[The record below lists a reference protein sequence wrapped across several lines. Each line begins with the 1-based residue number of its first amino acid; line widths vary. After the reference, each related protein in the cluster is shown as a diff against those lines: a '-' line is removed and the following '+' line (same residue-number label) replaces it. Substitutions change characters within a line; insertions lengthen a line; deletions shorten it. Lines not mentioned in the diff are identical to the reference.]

1 MWFGVS
7 ATLSAA
13 ADSFKLDSVRAIPPG
28 EAHDLRIGPASP
40 HHAMARQVTR
50 IGGADSGYIDSM
62 INHLFLG
69 SIGVLADTSELQR
82 QAYNRALA
90 EAGVGWHW
98 DRDTYRQLLGINGG
112 KKRLRM
118 LADATGT
125 DLSDDQIDRIHGA
138 KTDYAGEMV
147 RQQASLRPGIAALI
161 EWCRDNDVRVSLV
174 TSTYRPNVEAIADAA
189 GDELDL
195 DEFTTVIT
203 TEDVERGKP
212 APDPYERAL
221 ERTGAHPDEVL
232 AIEDTASSTL
242 AAVGAGLRV
251 VTTPGS
257 LTDDQ
262 IIVGAALVL
271 DSLAGSD
278 DGLNPQLVELLRS

>member
-1 MWFGVS
+1 MARIVGTD
-7 ATLSAA
+7 A
-13 ADSFKLDSVRAIPPG
+13 G
-28 EAHDLRIGPASP
+28 YIGP
-40 HHAMARQVTR
+40 
-50 IGGADSGYIDSM
+50 M

-90 EAGVGWHW
+90 EAGVGWQW
-98 DRDTYRQLLGINGG
+98 DRDTYRRLLGINGG

-125 DLSDDQIDRIHGA
+125 DLSDDQIDGIHRA

-147 RQQASLRPGIAALI
+147 RQHASLRPGIAALLQ
-161 EWCRDNDVRVSLV
+161 WCRENDVGVSLV

-189 GDELDL
+189 GDELSL
-195 DEFTTVIT
+195 GEFTTVIT

-212 APDPYERAL
+212 APDPYEKAL

-242 AAVGAGLRV
+242 AAVGAGLQV

-278 DGLNPQLVELLRS
+278 DGLNPQLVELMRS